1 MVCRSLLAGVFVV
14 LVFSTRNLSCLD
26 DWQPISPEELKMTA
40 DAAHP
45 YDAIILYHE
54 ELSDDMQGHSFVYK
68 RVKVLTEKG
77 KRLADVEIEYDA
89 ADVHVNDIKARTV
102 APDGTITVFNDKVYD
117 RTVVK
122 GRGIKYLAK
131 TFTLPNVQVGSIIEW
146 KYSTYW
152 EGLVYAPRWTVQE
165 DLPQKRAKFTF
176 VPMLK
181 SNVTI
186 EGPHGV
192 LDRVYS
198 QPIGLPKNAAIRTTV
213 NNKMELEL
221 TDIPAFVEEDY
232 SPPAKVLKMRVN
244 FYYGNNNMAKPA
256 DFWKE
261 EGKYW
266 NKEVEKF
273 IGHSSSVAAAAN
285 QAIAGANS
293 PEDKI
298 RKIYAAVQ
306 KLKNLTYFSSEG
318 AIDELLS
325 RAGKEKRNV
334 DEVLRK
340 NAGYR
345 DELSRLFVA
354 MVRAANIPAYEM
366 RVADR
371 DEVFFQQAIPNAA
384 QLTSEIVIVSLGSKE
399 IFLDPGTPMCPFGLL
414 TWQHTGTQ
422 GLRQTPGGGTQ
433 LAPTEPPD
441 YKEALSKR
449 LARVTLSEDGDL
461 RGTVTM
467 VWAKQ
472 EALVE
477 RLEAVR
483 TDDAGRKR
491 DMENE
496 VHSMLPN
503 GSRVDFVSATGWD
516 DPEAQLTATFKVEV
530 PSFASNAGK
539 RTLLPAG
546 FFETRNRQPFA
557 HGERKNP
564 VYFNYPYYAADDV
577 QITFPAGLH
586 VENLPAPASV
596 QTDYAFYRFKCAVNG
611 NALAFTRD
619 FAMGGIAFRQEQYD
633 DLRKFYAG
641 VTSGDAEQVV
651 LTSGA
656 H

>member
-1 MVCRSLLAGVFVV
+1 MEVFHLLGRAG
-14 LVFSTRNLSCLD
+14 LCSPLD
-26 DWQPISPEELKMTA
+26 CPGGPSAE
-40 DAAHP
+40 
-45 YDAIILYHE
+45 
-54 ELSDDMQGHSFVYK
+54 
-68 RVKVLTEKG
+68 
-77 KRLADVEIEYDA
+77 
-89 ADVHVNDIKARTV
+89 ARQIHFC
-102 APDGTITVFNDKVYD
+102 P
-117 RTVVK
+117 
-122 GRGIKYLAK
+122 L
-131 TFTLPNVQVGSIIEW
+131 
-146 KYSTYW
+146 
-152 EGLVYAPRWTVQE
+152 
-165 DLPQKRAKFTF
+165 
-176 VPMLK
+176 LK

-273 IGHSSSVAAAAN
+273 IGLSSSVAAAAN
-285 QAIAGANS
+285 QARAGANS
-293 PEDKI
+293 PDDKI

-422 GLRQTPGGGTQ
+422 GLRQTPGGGTH
-433 LAPTEPPD
+433 LAPTEPPR
-441 YKEALSKR
+441 S
-449 LARVTLSEDGDL
+449 
-461 RGTVTM
+461 
-467 VWAKQ
+467 
-472 EALVE
+472 
-477 RLEAVR
+477 
-483 TDDAGRKR
+483 
-491 DMENE
+491 
-496 VHSMLPN
+496 
-503 GSRVDFVSATGWD
+503 
-516 DPEAQLTATFKVEV
+516 
-530 PSFASNAGK
+530 
-539 RTLLPAG
+539 
-546 FFETRNRQPFA
+546 
-557 HGERKNP
+557 
-564 VYFNYPYYAADDV
+564 
-577 QITFPAGLH
+577 
-586 VENLPAPASV
+586 
-596 QTDYAFYRFKCAVNG
+596 
-611 NALAFTRD
+611 
-619 FAMGGIAFRQEQYD
+619 
-633 DLRKFYAG
+633 
-641 VTSGDAEQVV
+641 
-651 LTSGA
+651 
-656 H
+656 